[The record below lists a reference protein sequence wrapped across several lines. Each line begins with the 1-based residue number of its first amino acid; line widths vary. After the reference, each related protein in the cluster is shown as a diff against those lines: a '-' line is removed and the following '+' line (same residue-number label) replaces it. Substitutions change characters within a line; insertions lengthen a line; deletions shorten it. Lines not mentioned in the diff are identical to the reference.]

1 MTSEKQIFLFFFE
14 LMLEHFYYNI
24 IFNNKE
30 LPLHYLLNIYNS
42 MMKTS
47 QLVNKKYGAKLIYKL
62 YSIVLLIVKIINQRV
77 QDAKKLDK

>member
-47 QLVNKKYGAKLIYKL
+47 QLVNK
-62 YSIVLLIVKIINQRV
+62 SMEQS
-77 QDAKKLDK
+77 